1 MGPCDLQA
9 LLDTLPRDTEAFARL
24 LETRDD
30 AAVTQLRDD
39 LCLVQ
44 TVDFFTPIVDDP
56 YWFGQIAAANALAD
70 VYAMGA
76 RPLTAMNLVG
86 WPAEIPVEHLAAV
99 LRGGA
104 EKVTEAGAELAGGHT
119 IEDKEPKY
127 GLAVLGIARP
137 EEIVYNGGV
146 LPGDVFVLT
155 KPLGIGILASA
166 LKKGL
171 IDEDDMMAAIRAAAH
186 LNAAA
191 AGAMQRAQVHACTD
205 VTGFG
210 LLGHLS
216 EMLDASGSG
225 AMEREEPLGARIAVA
240 AVPLHE
246 RVLGFAADGV
256 FAGGLRNNRTFL
268 AGRVIDAALADASA
282 TAGDGG
288 AAATPGEG
296 PDRAAG
302 LLDEPQV
309 LALFDP
315 QTSGGLL
322 MAVPQERLDLLLRAL
337 DEEGEEGW
345 PIGEAVRDPE
355 GRILLDRHAA
365 S

>member
-9 LLDTLPRDTEAFARL
+9 VLDAIPRGSGAFARL

-30 AAVTQLRDD
+30 AAVTAIGDD

-56 YWFGQIAAANALAD
+56 YSFGQIAAANALSD

-86 WPAEIPVEHLAAV
+86 WPVEIAAEHLVEV

-104 EKVTEAGAELAGGHT
+104 EKVAEAGAELAGGHT

-127 GLAVLGIARP
+127 GLAVTGLAHP
-137 EEIVYNGGV
+137 AEIVYNGGA
-146 LPGDVFVLT
+146 LPGDVLVLT

-166 LKKGL
+166 LKKDRVTEAD
-171 IDEDDMMAAIRAAAH
+171 IDAAVRSAAH

-191 AGAMQRAQVHACTD
+191 ARAMAAVGVHACTD

-216 EMLDASGSG
+216 EMLDASGG
-225 AMEREEPLGARIAVA
+225 GTMEREEAVGARIAVA
-240 AVPLHE
+240 SVPVH
-246 RVLGFAADGV
+246 DGV
-256 FAGGLRNNRTFL
+256 VELAAEGVYAGGLRSNRSFL
-268 AGRVIDAALADASA
+268 ARRIVAEDSGAGPAIDRPECL
-282 TAGDGG
+282 T
-288 AAATPGEG
+288 
-296 PDRAAG
+296 
-302 LLDEPQV
+302 
-309 LALFDP
+309 LFDP

-322 MAVPQERLDLLLRAL
+322 MAVRHDSLDDLLAAL
-337 DEEGEEGW
+337 VGEGERGW
-345 PIGEAVRDPE
+345 PIGEVVPDPE
-355 GRILLDRHAA
+355 GRIFLDRRAGA
-365 S
+365 

>member
-9 LLDTLPRDTEAFARL
+9 VLDALPRGTGAFARL

-30 AAVTQLRDD
+30 AAVTPLTDD

-56 YWFGQIAAANALAD
+56 YWFGQIAAANALSD

-86 WPAEIPVEHLAAV
+86 WPAEIAIEHLAEV

-104 EKVTEAGAELAGGHT
+104 EKVAEAGAELAGGHT

-127 GLAVLGIARP
+127 GLAVTGVAHP
-137 EEIVYNGGV
+137 DEIVYNGGA
-146 LPGDVFVLT
+146 LPGDVLVMT

-166 LKKGL
+166 LKKGV
-171 IDEDDMMAAIRAAAH
+171 IGEDEMVDAMRSAAH

-191 AGAMQRAQVHACTD
+191 ARAMQAVGVHACTD

-210 LLGHLS
+210 LLGHLA
-216 EMLDASGSG
+216 EMLEASGAG
-225 AMEREEPLGARIAVA
+225 DMEREEPVGARIEVG
-240 AVPLHE
+240 AVPLHD
-246 RVLGFAADGV
+246 RVLELAAAGV
-256 FAGGLRNNRTFL
+256 YAGGLRSNRSFL
-268 AGRVIDAALADASA
+268 ASRVLVS
-282 TAGDGG
+282 GE
-288 AAATPGEG
+288 TPEEAV
-296 PDRAAG
+296 AAG
-302 LLDEPQV
+302 APGADVPRPELDDPDV

-322 MAVPQERLDLLLRAL
+322 MAVPAHRLAMLLDAL
-337 DEEGEEGW
+337 IAEGEYGW
-345 PIGEAVRDPE
+345 PLGEVVADSE
-355 GRILLDRHAA
+355 ARIVLDRG
-365 S
+365 